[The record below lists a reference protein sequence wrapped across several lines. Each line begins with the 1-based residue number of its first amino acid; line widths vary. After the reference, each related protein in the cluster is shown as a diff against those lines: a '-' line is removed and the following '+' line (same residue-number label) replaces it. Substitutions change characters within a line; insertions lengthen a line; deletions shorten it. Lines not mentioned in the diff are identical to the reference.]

1 MRAVTTIR
9 SSPDGM
15 LAAIGPERSRLAYR
29 MRAFLDAGA
38 VLPGST
44 DSTVVHGAP
53 LPSCTTW

>member
-1 MRAVTTIR
+1 
-9 SSPDGM
+9 M